1 MLGDEIRK
9 SRLQKGMT
17 QEQLSLASG
26 VDRAYLSEIE
36 NGQRS
41 PSVEVL
47 TRLSAALGESA
58 GILLGRAEG
67 LTLIRSD
74 MKGLARLVYE
84 NGVLTKIIDENGNE
98 LVAGLRWSNVS
109 NEDARLP
116 TGADK
121 PESAAE

>member
-47 TRLSAALGESA
+47 TRLSAALEESA

-74 MKGLARLVYE
+74 MKGAGSPRLRE
-84 NGVLTKIIDENGNE
+84 
-98 LVAGLRWSNVS
+98 R
-109 NEDARLP
+109 
-116 TGADK
+116 GADQDH
-121 PESAAE
+121 